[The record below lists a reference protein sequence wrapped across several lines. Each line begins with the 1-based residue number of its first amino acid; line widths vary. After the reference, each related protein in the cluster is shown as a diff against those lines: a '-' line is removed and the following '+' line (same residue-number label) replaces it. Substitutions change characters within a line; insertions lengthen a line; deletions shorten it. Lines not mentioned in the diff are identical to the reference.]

1 MNKFIA
7 LKKAIRD
14 KKKHSDEIRINLS
27 NQRQKIID
35 LSHLLE
41 NNKKEAKLNK
51 SVNEDMNVF
60 SKISKKTTPK
70 DQNS

>member
-35 LSHLLE
+35 LSHL
-41 NNKKEAKLNK
+41 
-51 SVNEDMNVF
+51 
-60 SKISKKTTPK
+60 
-70 DQNS
+70 